1 MLLWV
6 KSGIIMGH
14 IETCVFV
21 CVCVCVCARETARKY
36 ESECVLSSYESCV
49 VYGSAR
55 AFSRR
60 TWRCVCV

>member
-1 MLLWV
+1 
-6 KSGIIMGH
+6 MGH